1 MDGHYLSIRYTE
13 RLAEIGIEPSV
24 GRVGNSCD
32 NALAET
38 IDGHYKTELVHR
50 QGPWR
55 SIENLEMATR
65 GWVNWLNDRRL
76 LGPFGNIPPA

>member
-1 MDGHYLSIRYTE
+1 
-13 RLAEIGIEPSV
+13 LAEIGIEPSV

-38 IDGHYKTELVHR
+38 IDGLYKTKLVHR

-65 GWVNWLNDRRL
+65 G
-76 LGPFGNIPPA
+76 